1 METRLLL
8 LLVCFACSIVLAQEK
23 NLRVNQARL
32 ETRIIELAQ
41 YGLKANGETE
51 RVAFSDA
58 DIKARK
64 WVVTSLENLGLAVS
78 IDYAGNIIGLRKGR
92 DKEAK
97 PISFGSHID
106 RVPNGGNYDGCVG
119 SMAALEVIEILNEN
133 NIKTK
138 HPLEVIIFSN
148 EEGGV
153 MGSRAMSGHL
163 GTGAFKV
170 VNSTGYSMG
179 EGIMRLGGDTSRI
192 KEVVRKKGAMTAFLE
207 LHIEQGG
214 ILEKENLDI
223 GIVEGIVGL
232 KWWDVVFT
240 GFANHA
246 GTTPMD
252 SRQDALLAAA
262 KFIVAVNE
270 ITNSFNGSQVGTVG
284 RINTEPGAPNVIP
297 GKVVASLEIRDL
309 SSEVIEK
316 VFSAI
321 KVKSSEIAKLSNVS
335 IEFIPLDTTAD
346 PALTDPK
353 IQKEIATVTQYL
365 NLTFR
370 YMPSGAGHD
379 AQDMATIAPT
389 GMIFVPSKGGI
400 SHSPKEFTSAEDI
413 ANGAN
418 VLLQTIFGFGQ
429 KVGLI
434 FSLLFLRLGH
444 YQIRAICNQGYAQ
457 PICA

>member
-1 METRLLL
+1 MCGTT
-8 LLVCFACSIVLAQEK
+8 VAQTK
-23 NLRVNQARL
+23 PLQVNQERL
-32 ETRIIELAQ
+32 ENRIFELAKF
-41 YGLKANGETE
+41 GLQQNGETE

-58 DIKARK
+58 DLEAQK
-64 WVVTSLENLGLAVS
+64 WVIQILKDLDLEVAV
-78 IDYAGNIIGLRKGR
+78 DFAGNIIGTRPGA
-92 DKEAK
+92 DAASK

-119 SMAALEVIEILNEN
+119 SMAALEVIETLNEN
-133 NIKTK
+133 NISTK

-163 GTGAFKV
+163 GKGALGV

-179 EGIMRLGGDTSRI
+179 EGIMRLGGDTTRI
-192 KEVVRKKGAMTAFLE
+192 AEVVREKGSMAAFLE

-214 ILEKENLDI
+214 ILEKENIDI

-270 ITNSFNGSQVGTVG
+270 TTNSFEGSQVGTVG
-284 RINTEPGAPNVIP
+284 RIKAEPGAPNVIP

-309 SSEVIEK
+309 SAEVIEK
-316 VFSAI
+316 VFQAI
-321 KVKSSEIAKLSNVS
+321 KSKAEEIAAASNVT
-335 IEFIPLDTTAD
+335 IEINALDTTAA
-346 PALTDPK
+346 PALTAVE
-353 IQKEIATVTQYL
+353 IQKVIQESTT
-365 NLTFR
+365 NLGLTNR

-400 SHSPKEFTSAEDI
+400 SHSPKEFTSAEDM

-418 VLLQTIFGFGQ
+418 VLLHTILTLD
-429 KVGLI
+429 KKL
-434 FSLLFLRLGH
+434 
-444 YQIRAICNQGYAQ
+444 N
-457 PICA
+457 